1 MLYTVITLRYYKNG
15 RKLNRLPRRRM
26 PAAVRAPAW
35 RHRNLSGYVE
45 VATPAM
51 AEEYLDFRKAA
62 QMTTISDPGLQQ
74 QPPVGK

>member
-1 MLYTVITLRYYKNG
+1 
-15 RKLNRLPRRRM
+15 
-26 PAAVRAPAW
+26 
-35 RHRNLSGYVE
+35 
-45 VATPAM
+45 M